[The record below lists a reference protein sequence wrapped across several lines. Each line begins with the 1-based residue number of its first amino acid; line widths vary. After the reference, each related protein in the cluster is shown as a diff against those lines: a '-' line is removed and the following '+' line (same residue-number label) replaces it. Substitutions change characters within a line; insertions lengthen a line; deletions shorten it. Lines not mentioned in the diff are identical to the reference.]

1 MKKLLTIFICI
12 GLCLA
17 GCSAVPPEAPPSAVP
32 TPSATK
38 TAQVTPTAAPTQA
51 APTATVGPD
60 YLIRLSI
67 QSEVLEDNL
76 AGTPAKRKLVVSLPP
91 SYYDAEKSYPV
102 VYYLHGFGELAGAY
116 IADNDEALHAAF
128 QNGAKEFIFVEVDG
142 GSSFYVNS
150 PVSGRWED
158 YVMSEV
164 IPFIDETYRTLP
176 KAESR
181 GICGFSMG
189 GFGALNLAMR
199 HPDVFGAVYAMS
211 PGLLTEDGLAEAMET
226 WGYDSAFKASYA
238 RAFAP
243 NPDAELLGD
252 IPAMDG
258 SEADNAVIEQW
269 KNGFGNLPEK
279 LNAYLALGTPLRGI
293 GLCYGT
299 KDNYGWIPKGTAY
312 FSSLLEG
319 KGIAHTLY
327 TFTGSHTQPTDGMTE
342 HLLPF
347 FNETLIYE

>member
-1 MKKLLTIFICI
+1 MKKLLIIFVCF

-17 GCSAVPPEAPPSAVP
+17 GCNAVSPETPPTVIPVA
-32 TPSATK
+32 SATE
-38 TAQVTPTAAPTQA
+38 TASVAPTAEPTLA
-51 APTATVGPD
+51 IPTATVGPD
-60 YLIRLSI
+60 YLIRLPI
-67 QSEVLEDNL
+67 ESEVLTDNL
-76 AGTPAKRKLVVSLPP
+76 AKTPAKRKLVVSLPP
-91 SYYDAEKSYPV
+91 SYYDTDQSYPV
-102 VYYLHGFGELAGAY
+102 VYYLHGYGEMAGGY

-128 QNGAKEFIFVEVDG
+128 QNGAQEFLFVEVDG

-158 YVMSEV
+158 YVLDEV
-164 IPFIDETYRTLP
+164 IPLIDETYRTLP

-189 GFGALNLAMR
+189 GFGALNLALR

-211 PGLLTEDGLAEAMET
+211 PGLLAEDGLAEAMET
-226 WGYDSAFKASYA
+226 WYDPGFKASYA

-243 NPDAELLGD
+243 DPDAELLGN
-252 IPAMDG
+252 IPTMDG
-258 SEADNAVIEQW
+258 SEADNAIVEQW
-269 KNGFGNLPEK
+269 ESGFGNLPEK
-279 LNAYLALGTPLRGI
+279 LDAYLALGTPLHGI

-299 KDNYGWIPKGTAY
+299 KDNYTWIPKGTAY
-312 FSSLLEG
+312 FSSLLDG

-327 TFTGSHTQPTDGMTE
+327 TFDGSHTQPPDGVTE

-347 FNETLIYE
+347 FNETLVYE